1 MGVLTGRAALRM
13 FLPMHN
19 PMIMIQVAGGVIL
32 AFGLIALTMKG
43 MAIHRSDDP
52 HQSQWGAVIFVIG
65 FLLCGFKDFGI
76 DTNGFHACHTIAHCS
91 HTRKNH
97 AVGTTYQGRIVGY
110 NHFTC
115 AHML

>member
-1 MGVLTGRAALRM
+1 MGGLTGRAGVRM

-52 HQSQWGAVIFVIG
+52 HQSQWGAVIFVFG
-65 FLLCGFKDFGI
+65 FLLCGLIVMAGGLA
-76 DTNGFHACHTIAHCS
+76 TPPEVQ
-91 HTRKNH
+91 
-97 AVGTTYQGRIVGY
+97 AVQ
-110 NHFTC
+110 
-115 AHML
+115 